1 MPGDSL
7 GMSRSDA
14 RTWSAN
20 AQLPAQAATFH
31 AVSSLP
37 TYSIRFALTVGRRSS
52 FLACHS

>member
-1 MPGDSL
+1 VPGDSL